1 MVPHL
6 CGVVVDRAAFGFD
19 DDLLERHVLERIA
32 RAQDVQVVYI
42 RLMMFYVMILDGF
55 FAHLRSKRIRRVG
68 ELGQYM
74 YHK

>member
-19 DDLLERHVLERIA
+19 DDLLERHVLVRSA
-32 RAQDVQVVYI
+32 RDQVVQVVDI
-42 RLMMFYVMILDGF
+42 SLMMFSVMIFDGF